1 MFKKSLFVFVI
12 LCFLPRNFFSFSFI
26 YKLYKLFW
34 HTIIRA
40 GHARLLSGQIFACRI
55 TAKYDVETPFCL
67 RGANTF
73 LYFSHRSFNALS
85 RCRLSQWWKL
95 VACPAVMIIVWIP
108 VQGLLPVGWLIDRKV
123 WAGRNLTPRIKH
135 IYTIPSQ
142 TDSNRIAF
150 GLCFCVYVLPHPI
163 EIRINTEPRLNFVV
177 ND

>member
-1 MFKKSLFVFVI
+1 MLFYVFYPEIFLVFHLYI
-12 LCFLPRNFFSFSFI
+12 SCISCSGIRLSELGMRDYCRDKFLPVALPLKMMS
-26 YKLYKLFW
+26 KLHFV
-34 HTIIRA
+34 
-40 GHARLLSGQIFACRI
+40 SEVQIHFCILVCHRI
-55 TAKYDVETPFCL
+55 
-67 RGANTF
+67 
-73 LYFSHRSFNALS
+73 FNALS
-85 RCRLSQWWKL
+85 RCRLSQWWKI